1 MAVTS
6 EYEFYLVLNR
16 FKISGRPFHD
26 KLFKKSRI

>member
-16 FKISGRPFHD
+16 FLKIWGRPFQWEI
-26 KLFKKSRI
+26 KIK